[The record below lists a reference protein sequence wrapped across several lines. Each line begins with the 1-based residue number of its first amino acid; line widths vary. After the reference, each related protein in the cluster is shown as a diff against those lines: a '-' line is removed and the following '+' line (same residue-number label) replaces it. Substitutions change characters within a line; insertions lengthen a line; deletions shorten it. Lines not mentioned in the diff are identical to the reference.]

1 MARYSNQIAWK
12 TFEDRVRRVILN
24 MMDPM
29 QVKLNSIDDNQ
40 SSINKKIAKLESKG
54 DE

>member
-1 MARYSNQIAWK
+1 
-12 TFEDRVRRVILN
+12 

-29 QVKLNSIDDNQ
+29 QVKLNSIHDNQ

-54 DE
+54 EEARIRSD